1 MYKKRPAF
9 LDKFLLTFHKIIDII
24 YLDRVSYANIPWGE
38 PARKVFKTQMEQE
51 TRENN
56 LMLQTLI
63 VAAKQN
69 DENAFEELLKRYTPL
84 IESMTLQFVSS
95 DASSQ
100 DREDLR
106 QEAILGFYK
115 ALTRFDTEQNE
126 VQFGLYAKE
135 CIRNRLISY
144 MRTEKK
150 RVRVFPL
157 ESGESVD
164 IADAE
169 QDPVNRLVE
178 QENYL
183 ALYDRICS
191 TLSPYENRVW
201 WMYLSGRTASEIG
214 KQLGKD
220 ARSVQNAVYR
230 IRRKLRSVIPYS

>member
-1 MYKKRPAF
+1 
-9 LDKFLLTFHKIIDII
+9 
-24 YLDRVSYANIPWGE
+24 
-38 PARKVFKTQMEQE
+38 MEQE
-51 TRENN
+51 NRAKE
-56 LMLQTLI
+56 LMLQSLI
-63 VAAKQN
+63 RVAQQN
-69 DENAFEELLKRYTPL
+69 DDNAFEELLNRYTPL
-84 IESMTLQFVSS
+84 IESVTLQF
-95 DASSQ
+95 ATQNTSSQ

-157 ESGESVD
+157 ETEESAD

-183 ALYDRICS
+183 ALYDQICRS
-191 TLSPYENRVW
+191 LSPYENRVW
-201 WMYLSGRTASEIG
+201 WMYLSGRTAAEIG

-230 IRRKLRSVIPYS
+230 IRRKLRAVLPYQ

>member
-1 MYKKRPAF
+1 MGN
-9 LDKFLLTFHKIIDII
+9 
-24 YLDRVSYANIPWGE
+24 RVNYVNIQPGRLV
-38 PARKVFKTQMEQE
+38 RKVLKRQMEQE
-51 TRENN
+51 NRAKN
-56 LMLQTLI
+56 LMLQSLI
-63 VAAKQN
+63 RAAQQN
-69 DENAFEELLKRYTPL
+69 DDNAFEELLNRYTPL
-84 IESMTLQFVSS
+84 IESVTLQF
-95 DASSQ
+95 ATQNTSSQ

-157 ESGESVD
+157 ETEESAD

-183 ALYDRICS
+183 ALYDQICRS
-191 TLSPYENRVW
+191 LSPYENRVW
-201 WMYLSGRTASEIG
+201 WMYLSGRTAAEIG
-214 KQLGKD
+214 NQLGKD

-230 IRRKLRSVIPYS
+230 IRRKLRAVLPYQ

>member
-1 MYKKRPAF
+1 MGN
-9 LDKFLLTFHKIIDII
+9 
-24 YLDRVSYANIPWGE
+24 RVNYVNIQPGRLV
-38 PARKVFKTQMEQE
+38 RKVLKRQMEQE
-51 TRENN
+51 NRAKK
-56 LMLQTLI
+56 LMLQSLI
-63 VAAKQN
+63 RAAQQN
-69 DENAFEELLKRYTPL
+69 DDNAFEELLNRYTPL
-84 IESMTLQFVSS
+84 IESVTLQF
-95 DASSQ
+95 ATQNTSSQ

-157 ESGESVD
+157 ESEESAD

-183 ALYDRICS
+183 ALYDQICRS
-191 TLSPYENRVW
+191 LSPYENRVW
-201 WMYLSGRTASEIG
+201 WMYLSGRTAAEIG
-214 KQLGKD
+214 EQLGKD
-220 ARSVQNAVYR
+220 AKSVQNAVYR
-230 IRRKLRSVIPYS
+230 IRRKLREVIPYS

>member
-1 MYKKRPAF
+1 M
-9 LDKFLLTFHKIIDII
+9 LN
-24 YLDRVSYANIPWGE
+24 RVTVLISHPKQL
-38 PARKVFKTQMEQE
+38 ARKVLRAQMEQE
-51 TRENN
+51 NRENN
-56 LMLQTLI
+56 LMLQSLI
-63 VAAKQN
+63 RLAQGQ
-69 DENAFEELLKRYTPL
+69 DENAFEELLSRYTPL
-84 IESMTLQFVSS
+84 IESMTLQFSTQS
-95 DASSQ
+95 AGQ

-144 MRTEKK
+144 LRTEKK
-150 RVRVFPL
+150 RVPVLPL
-157 ESGESVD
+157 EAEESAE

-169 QDPVNRLVE
+169 QDPAIRVVE
-178 QENYL
+178 QEDYL
-183 ALYDRICS
+183 ALYDRICN

-230 IRRKLRSVIPYS
+230 IRRKLRSVLPYQ